1 MSKRAYSDGM
11 EPVEKHNSGFMSP
24 MIMFPTFPHND
35 AFVESRELVLTATP
49 VDTQANV
56 YTFVHPRQDYGVMIT
71 EDATISATI
80 AIKTMA
86 NDNNPANDQVFA
98 LNLLLLRLA
107 WKSKEVYINNQLI
120 NPTCNQEHE
129 LAYINFLL
137 TQVPSG
143 YLPSKQINLCI
154 PDTPGHFHSI
164 ANLED
169 GADGLENQG
178 ARARYLACSR
188 ANEFI
193 CLDHFDIM
201 GYNKRFVPT
210 SFEFKIKLLRLEKEK
225 VLFGNEGHRG
235 TIDVRYKDLKIVI
248 PVTPIVT

>member
-35 AFVESRELVLTATP
+35 AFVESRELVLTAAP
-49 VDTQANV
+49 VDPQANV

-80 AIKTMA
+80 AIKTTA

-107 WKSKEVYINNQLI
+107 WKSK
-120 NPTCNQEHE
+120 EHE

-154 PDTPGHFHSI
+154 PYTPGHFDSI

-188 ANEFI
+188 ANELI

-210 SFEFKIKLLRLEKEK
+210 SFEFKIKLRRLEKEK

-248 PVTPIVT
+248 PVTPIIT